1 MKLIF
6 KTIKLTNFMSYQEA
20 ELSLDKK
27 GFILVSGVNNNP
39 IDNAKS
45 NGTGKSSLFSAISWA
60 LTGLTVQGS
69 KEVANIYLSG
79 PTKVELD
86 FELDSNTYKLIRTK
100 NPSNLKLFFNGEDKS
115 GKGIRD
121 TEKILSDYIPDLT
134 HVLLNSVIILG
145 QGLPQKFT
153 NNSPSGRKE
162 VLEKLSNSDFMIADL
177 KDRVSTRATYLKSSL
192 RSTEDAHLKAVTT
205 QEILTSQVAREK
217 QQLESFSEEAYEQLQ
232 NQLEEKQ
239 VEMIECDK
247 KLQSQINDISK
258 LEQTITNLQSSLNT
272 ALTEYNTS
280 VIDPIKQEISTLN
293 TQLGAINS
301 DIKNISH
308 EITKLENVTDI
319 CPTCG
324 QKLPDVHKIDTTE
337 LHKQLDDLHIQK
349 YNLEQSKQEK
359 ITEVN
364 NKMQEFEKSQEQQ
377 SQELIAFQS
386 NLKQA
391 NNRRM
396 ELFGIQSSLKTQVD
410 NLKTN
415 INSYNHQKSQLQQ
428 VIVEHETELDDL
440 QKNILCYNENINII
454 TSQLDINSKMN
465 TMLSRD
471 FRGYLLSN
479 IIEFISKQAK
489 QYSLELFGTDKLDFI
504 LDGNNISITYDSKD
518 YEVLSGG
525 EQQKID
531 VIIQFA
537 IRDMLCKYLNFS
549 SNILVLDEIT
559 DSLDIV
565 GSQKMFN
572 LISKKLN
579 DVEAIYIISHH
590 QDDFEVPYDDKI
602 LVVKGEDRISRIKI

>member
-79 PTKVELD
+79 STKVELD

-192 RSTEDAHLKAVTT
+192 RSTEDARLKAVTT
-205 QEILTSQVAREK
+205 QEILTSQVAQEK
-217 QQLESFSEEAYEQLQ
+217 QQLESFTEEAYEQLQ

-280 VIDPIKQEISTLN
+280 VVDPIKQEISTLN

-386 NLKQA
+386 KLRQA
-391 NNRRM
+391 NNSRM